1 MEKLINEFSIGL
13 FFWQTLL
20 FLVLLFL
27 LRRFAWKPILKA
39 VNEREDNIQD
49 SLDMAKQVKA
59 EMQEL
64 QTKNENLMKEA
75 RIERD
80 QMIKEAKETSTQ
92 MIEEAKG
99 KSKVEADKIL
109 KDARASIESEK
120 NAAITEL
127 KSQVATVALEIA
139 EKVIREELSSDK
151 KQTELASKLADDIS
165 LN

>member
-27 LRRFAWKPILKA
+27 LRKFAWKPILKA

-49 SLDMAKQVKA
+49 SLDMAKKAKA

-80 QMIKEAKETSTQ
+80 EMIKEAKETSTQ

-120 NAAITEL
+120 NAAIAEL

-151 KQTELASKLADDIS
+151 KQKELASKLADDIS